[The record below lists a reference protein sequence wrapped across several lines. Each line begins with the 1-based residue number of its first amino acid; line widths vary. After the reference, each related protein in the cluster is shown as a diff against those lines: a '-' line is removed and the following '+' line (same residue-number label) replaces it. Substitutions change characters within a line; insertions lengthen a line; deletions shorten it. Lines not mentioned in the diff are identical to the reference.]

1 MKMDNENKGT
11 PLHVQPGPDNS
22 LVIVGYGSMPEEI
35 AALKKEL
42 SAAESHIQYLRRLA
56 EEKLLL
62 QQRLSKTLGEMTQT
76 ILQQHYEIVLE
87 EPSRDERTRELE
99 VNERLCDIINAFFEE
114 EERWK
119 I

>member
-1 MKMDNENKGT
+1 MDNENKET
-11 PLHVQPGPDNS
+11 KLHVRTGPDNS
-22 LVIVGYGSMPEEI
+22 LLIIGYGSMPEEI
-35 AALKKEL
+35 AALKEKL
-42 SAAESHIQYLRRLA
+42 SAAEDHIRYLQRVA
-56 EEKLLL
+56 KEKLSL

-87 EPSRDERTRELE
+87 EPSRGERTRELE
-99 VNERLCDIINAFFEE
+99 VNERLCDIMNAFFEE